1 MSLTGMRGH
10 LQAGF
15 FLLFLPLLP
24 LLVKFAAE
32 ASVAGA
38 SRVVVTESRSVAA
51 EIPASEYR
59 IELLMA
65 LDLLVRAERVLRVE
79 SSMFTR
85 SVGRVPDVLGSLTHY
100 YRIDIARATRNQLL
114 VVATGEGRRT
124 GVADASAVVGDRVA
138 IDEGFRVNSN
148 FPLPVPPRDYL
159 HTLART
165 VMNRIYNSQFK
176 IPETPELDLWE
187 GVFRG
192 HFRYEVRPISAG
204 GKTIVAVGLRGPV
217 KGDVVEMAPGADLYA
232 WVYQHRNAAW
242 VERELYGQLEKIYFA
257 ERIHQEHTGNY
268 SPNFQSL
275 LSNWNGLVGLSS
287 DQSPLVVQDFQLDQT
302 FGFHAEL
309 AQRSPATRSWSING
323 YGQVAEVAT
332 VERIVGQF
340 EQARKEVATH
350 GNAIS
355 ALNSGGVDADTET
368 YHKLTTGFVVDSENP
383 LKDLSNSEAGNL
395 LPAKSDGRPG
405 ASAGSLPVS
414 ANEEK
419 GRKPLLIDAVDGD
432 K

>member
-1 MSLTGMRGH
+1 MRGH

-15 FLLFLPLLP
+15 FLLFLPLFP

-32 ASVAGA
+32 ASVAGT
-38 SRVVVTESRSVAA
+38 SRVVVTESRSVAVA
-51 EIPASEYR
+51 SEAPASEFR
-59 IELLMA
+59 IELMMG
-65 LDLLVRAERVLRVE
+65 LDLLVRAERVLRAE
-79 SSMFTR
+79 SSMYTR

-124 GVADASAVVGDRVA
+124 GVADASVVVGDRVA
-138 IDEGFRVNSN
+138 IDENFRVNSN

-165 VMNRIYNSQFK
+165 VMNHLYNNGQFK
-176 IPETPELDLWE
+176 IPETPELDLME

-217 KGDVVEMAPGADLYA
+217 KGDVVEMQAEANLYA
-232 WVYQHRNAAW
+232 WVYNHRNTAW
-242 VERELYGQLEKIYFA
+242 VEHELYGQLEKIYFA
-257 ERIHQEHTGNY
+257 ERINQEHTGTY
-268 SPNFQSL
+268 SRTFHNL

-287 DQSPLVVQDFQLDQT
+287 EQSPLVVEGFQLDPT

-309 AQRSPATRSWSING
+309 AQRGPASRSWSING
-323 YGQVAEVAT
+323 YGQVSEVAT

-350 GNAIS
+350 GNGMGNGPGSAIS
-355 ALNSGGVDADTET
+355 AMGRADADGDS
-368 YHKLTTGFVVDSENP
+368 YHKMSTEFVPEPENP
-383 LKDLSNSEAGNL
+383 LKDLGHSQAGTL
-395 LPAKSDGRPG
+395 LTVPSMSRSDKGD
-405 ASAGSLPVS
+405 A
-414 ANEEK
+414 ET
-419 GRKPLLIDAVDGD
+419 GRKPLLIDAVGPVEGD